1 MIESGDFDA
10 AIERGIGAYIE
21 RQRALGQAKQQQEK
35 ATLAKNVRPVA
46 VETDHIYGDPKAPIT
61 IVEYSDFECP
71 YCKTFHPTVKKVV
84 DANPGKVNW
93 VYRHF
98 PLGFHNPGAQKQAE
112 ATECAAVQ
120 GGDDAFWKMT
130 DLIYERTTSN
140 GKGFAID
147 KLVPLAEEIGLD
159 SATFKT
165 CLDSGKM
172 EARVL
177 ADLKN
182 GEASGITGTPATIL
196 IHTPT
201 SRIASMSGA
210 VPMAQLQA
218 IIDQLEP

>member
-1 MIESGDFDA
+1 MIESGAFDA
-10 AIERGIGAYIE
+10 AIERGIQTYIE
-21 RQRALGQAKQQQEK
+21 RQRSQAQAKQQQDK
-35 ATLAKNVRPVA
+35 AALAKNVRPVA
-46 VETDHIYGDPKAPIT
+46 AGTDHIYGDPKAPIT
-61 IVEYSDFECP
+61 LVEYSDFECP

-147 KLVPLAEEIGLD
+147 KLIPLAEEIGLD
-159 SATFKT
+159 SAVFKT
-165 CLDSGKM
+165 CLDSGEM

-182 GEASGITGTPATIL
+182 GEASGITGTPAIIL
-196 IHTPT
+196 IHAPT